1 MEAPRGVGRLE
12 TVNLNVPFFPLTS
25 ALDQASCHPAPF
37 TLSTL
42 LSTGAGS
49 LAQHRRHLPTQC
61 PRLSPEPLPV
71 IFPSYP
77 DASLSS
83 LPLLWPLILP
93 DAIFPSSPL
102 GCEHPGIR
110 KNVIPVF
117 HVVLGLW
124 QAFRGWGG
132 PGKTLVFQKFCFSTS
147 HRREHLS
154 KYHIQTGWTRGSLQS
169 RSPCVSGAFL
179 YQLL

>member
-1 MEAPRGVGRLE
+1 MSL
-12 TVNLNVPFFPLTS
+12 FSPLTS
-25 ALDQASCHPAPF
+25 ALNQASCHPAPF

-117 HVVLGLW
+117 HVVLGSW

-132 PGKTLVFQKFCFSTS
+132 PGKTWSFRSSASLPVIDGSTS
-147 HRREHLS
+147 PSTISRLDGPGAPCRAGAPMCQEPFFIS
-154 KYHIQTGWTRGSLQS
+154 SS
-169 RSPCVSGAFL
+169 RSHKSQRARITLFR
-179 YQLL
+179 